1 MSKSRNGKLLLVSRI
16 YCSSKESVI
25 KQNIWAV
32 KSLFF
37 FTDLYCINLE
47 NGLDPA
53 KVKIVPGTLFLLRE
67 IDYRQYFYC
76 ILSMR
81 CLGHDRPSK
90 SLQQCLKWIKTGVSL
105 IFLSWELNLESMKIR
120 RLLHEWSMHRNS
132 VSLGENHLNRISD
145 LFRKYAFVNLWYD
158 KRDIFFRII
167 LYTTK

>member
-1 MSKSRNGKLLLVSRI
+1 MSTSRNGELLLVSRI

-81 CLGHDRPSK
+81 CLGHGRPSK
-90 SLQQCLKWIKTGVSL
+90 SLQQCFEVNKDWCIPNLSQLRTEPCVDEDKTSFTRVINAQKQRFTRWKSL
-105 IFLSWELNLESMKIR
+105 
-120 RLLHEWSMHRNS
+120 
-132 VSLGENHLNRISD
+132 
-145 LFRKYAFVNLWYD
+145 
-158 KRDIFFRII
+158 
-167 LYTTK
+167 